1 MDNID
6 DIFTD
11 KEKFCK
17 YVVDTH
23 GFISSLNA
31 SFDPQIFATTDS
43 KKQAENKELL
53 KNLLQLYDFTMFL
66 YNLQSM
72 DTSYFEI
79 DINKNIFLD
88 SNNEADAQ
96 IVAMRN
102 ETFYLLHQM
111 IMNATS
117 YYTFDL
123 NDKDDKEMY
132 EILCQHATESDEV
145 YDENDEG
152 VEVIKTIEKRD

>member
-1 MDNID
+1 MKMDGLD

-23 GFISSLNA
+23 NFVSNLDANFS
-31 SFDPQIFATTDS
+31 PEIFATTDS
-43 KKQAENKELL
+43 KKHTENKELL
-53 KNLLQLYDFTMFL
+53 KNLLQLYDFSVFL
-66 YNLQSM
+66 YNLHSY

-96 IVAMRN
+96 IVALRN
-102 ETFYLLHQM
+102 ETFYLLHKI
-111 IMNATS
+111 IMSATN
-117 YYTFDL
+117 YYEFDL

-132 EILCQHATESDEV
+132 EIICRHAAPSDEI
-145 YDENDEG
+145 YDENDDG
-152 VEVIKTIEKRD
+152 VEVIKTKK